1 MMGIL
6 IIIAAGVTVIG
17 ITILLVNYH
26 YKQRKEMLKTWQVGD
41 KLYPKLDF
49 HLNNPD
55 ASQAFA
61 KSGKEFLTLVG
72 FTMYHVFVKIDGITY
87 KIEFKYIDFNKSAIW
102 RENYDTC
109 KEFMGTEPDF
119 NPVIGESDSSNDNID
134 GKPIE
139 LLTEIECQ
147 IYLKQALE
155 EEKFELA
162 EKIRQQMQKY
172 R

>member
-1 MMGIL
+1 MSIL
-6 IIIAAGVTVIG
+6 IIIGAAITVFG
-17 ITILLVNYH
+17 IVILSANHSYT
-26 YKQRKEMLKTWQVGD
+26 KREKMLKTWQVGD
-41 KLYPKLDF
+41 KLYPRPCFYRDS
-49 HLNNPD
+49 PS
-55 ASQAFA
+55 ASSAFT
-61 KSGKEFLTLVG
+61 KSGKNFLTLAG
-72 FTMYHVFVKIDGITY
+72 FDMYYVFVKISGVTH
-87 KIEFKYIDFNKSAIW
+87 KLSFNEIDYNKSAMW
-102 RENYDTC
+102 RKNYESC

-119 NPVIGESDSSNDNID
+119 NPVILDSNTSKDTIE
-134 GKPIE
+134 GKPVE